1 MIGTGRQ
8 REVAGWPSLIQ
19 RPHTECA
26 RDTLPS
32 LHWTVDITC
41 IVKFYTVYSSHT
53 QSTPSIISFTNPLAL
68 GSGLVERTP
77 KNNGNISSEANMSQ
91 PHSMPV

>member
-1 MIGTGRQ
+1 MMIGTGRQ
-8 REVAGWPSLIQ
+8 REVAGRPSLIQ

-41 IVKFYTVYSSHT
+41 IVKLRILFQNSSSIFAFRPCVRVQASHPTFY
-53 QSTPSIISFTNPLAL
+53 PLL
-68 GSGLVERTP
+68 RPFGDI
-77 KNNGNISSEANMSQ
+77 KKDF
-91 PHSMPV
+91 